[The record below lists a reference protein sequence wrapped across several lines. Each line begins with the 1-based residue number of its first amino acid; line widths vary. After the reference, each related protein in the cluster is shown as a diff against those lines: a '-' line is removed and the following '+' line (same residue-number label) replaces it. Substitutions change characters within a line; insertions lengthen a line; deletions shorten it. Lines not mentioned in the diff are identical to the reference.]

1 MKNILVI
8 IAHPK
13 RESLTN
19 AMATT
24 YIAEAVKDG
33 SVVET
38 IDLYHSKMQQPFFTY
53 GDANSVEIT
62 EEMRFFQAKI
72 EKADELIFFF
82 PYWWGGMPAILKN
95 FIDWNFSKDFAFTY
109 ENSRP
114 KGLLK
119 GKSVKVFTT
128 TGAPKFL
135 YMLTGASRRLKNTIK
150 EQIVHFCGMQ
160 MRGFY
165 LYGGVDSSENSA
177 KEILLDVTKRVR

>member
-33 SVVET
+33 SSVET
-38 IDLYHSKMQQPFFTY
+38 LDLYHSKVQQPFFSY
-53 GDANSVEIT
+53 DDANTLET
-62 EEMRFFQAKI
+62 TDEMRFFQEKI

-82 PYWWGGMPAILKN
+82 PFWWGGMPAILKN
-95 FIDWNFSKDFAFTY
+95 FIDWNFSKGFAFTY
-109 ENSRP
+109 EDSRP
-114 KGLLK
+114 KGLLQSK
-119 GKSVKVFTT
+119 KVKVFTT
-128 TGAPKFL
+128 SGAPKMF
-135 YMLTGASRRLKNTIK
+135 YFFTGASRRLKYTIK
-150 EQIVHFCGMQ
+150 EQIVEFCGME

-165 LYGGVDSSENSA
+165 HYGGVDASGNNSKA
-177 KEILLDVTKRVR
+177 ILADVKKRV